1 MTKIIVKEVDRLYSR
16 KKGKKYISEYLIYV
30 NINGSNVVCSQVTGK
45 EEKSLIVTEYLITY
59 FDSLPNLNELHNYI
73 EEITNYK

>member
-1 MTKIIVKEVDRLYSR
+1 MTKIIVKEVDRLYSG

-30 NINGSNVVCSQVTGK
+30 NINGTNVVCSQVTGK